1 MPFYVYILQSELDRS
16 YYKGF
21 TLNPIIRLTQHNA
34 GEMKYTSTKMPWQL
48 VYVEQFENK
57 RDALIRERN
66 LKKATTERIEYLIAS
81 SKNIVKQF
89 I

>member
-21 TLNPIIRLTQHNA
+21 TLNPIIRLAQHNA